1 MNTLPEYEYYNVTLD
16 TVGQDSANTFTC
28 FLNQA
33 IRNVVQAKLTA
44 AHIKTTSATEHCYI
58 SITELDSSFSEHTS
72 NVYEGQSDMS
82 IIRNSFA
89 SLVTNTTS
97 LNPTGNDSVLIFKD
111 EYDVETNYAYP
122 IRRIDRFRV
131 TILDQLG
138 RPIVPPTISGNNFIV
153 LRLKCLSANV

>member
-1 MNTLPEYEYYNVTLD
+1 
-16 TVGQDSANTFTC
+16 
-28 FLNQA
+28 
-33 IRNVVQAKLTA
+33 
-44 AHIKTTSATEHCYI
+44 
-58 SITELDSSFSEHTS
+58 
-72 NVYEGQSDMS
+72 
-82 IIRNSFA
+82 
-89 SLVTNTTS
+89 VTNTTS